1 MDFAGLGYG
10 YCLTCISILLP
21 IIVAG
26 YVSTVAYTFFEKNNS
41 AEIATKK
48 SILCAIT
55 AWVILQTVSCLLI
68 IFSDTQLM
76 M

>member
-41 AEIATKK
+41 AEIATKNL
-48 SILCAIT
+48 SY
-55 AWVILQTVSCLLI
+55 VRLQLGLFYRQYRVY
-68 IFSDTQLM
+68 
-76 M
+76 

>member
-10 YCLTCISILLP
+10 YCLTCISIFFP

-26 YVSTVAYTFFEKNNS
+26 YISTVAYTFFEKKND
-41 AEIATKK
+41 AKTAKKK
-48 SILCAIT
+48 SILIAII
-55 AWVILQTVSCLLI
+55 AWIILQTISCLLI
-68 IFSDTQLM
+68 AFSNTRLM